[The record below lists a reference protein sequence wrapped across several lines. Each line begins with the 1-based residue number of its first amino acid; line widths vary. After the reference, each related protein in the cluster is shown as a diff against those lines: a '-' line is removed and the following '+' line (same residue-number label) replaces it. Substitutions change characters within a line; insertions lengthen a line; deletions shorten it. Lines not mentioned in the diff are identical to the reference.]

1 MNNVMAQ
8 ATNEADTL
16 TPRKQKAYMR
26 TTPGNDQTGEAE
38 TSWGQ
43 VSDWYDKHLEA
54 EEDTYHRMVILPNL
68 SRLIAPQEGEHI
80 LELACGQGFFARRF
94 QEEAKGAVIDGMDI
108 SPELIEIAKKRAPK
122 MNFII
127 GNAED
132 CSAIA
137 DNTYDTVY
145 MVLAIQNVERIDKLF
160 GEVQRI
166 LKTGGTFHIVMNH
179 PTFRIPK
186 ESSWEYVDEKN
197 VQSRRIDAYL
207 STSKVA
213 MDMHPGIVGSP
224 QTISFHRPLQT
235 YFKQMTKFG
244 FAIDKLEEWISH
256 KVSDNGPRMDAE
268 NRARKEF
275 PLFMYLRA
283 KKLS

>member
-26 TTPGNDQTGEAE
+26 TTPGAAQTSAPK
-38 TSWGQ
+38 TSWGD
-43 VSDWYDKHLEA
+43 VSGWYDNHLEN
-54 EEDTYHRMVILPNL
+54 EEDTYHKQVILPNL
-68 SRLIAPQEGEHI
+68 ERLVAPKSGEHI

-94 QEEAKGAVIDGMDI
+94 QEAAKDAVIDGMDI
-108 SPELIEIAKKRAPK
+108 SPELIAIAKKRAPK
-122 MNFII
+122 MNFMV
-127 GNAED
+127 GNVEELTD
-132 CSAIA
+132 IK
-137 DNTYDTVY
+137 DGTYDTIY
-145 MVLAIQNVERIDKLF
+145 MVLAIQNVEHIDKLIN
-160 GEVQRI
+160 EAQRV

-186 ESSWEYVDEKN
+186 ESSWEYVDEKG

-207 STSKVA
+207 SASKIS
-213 MDMHPGIVGSP
+213 MDMHPGIVGTP

-235 YFKQMTKFG
+235 YFKQLAKFG
-244 FAIDKLEEWISH
+244 FAVDRLEEWISH
-256 KVSDNGPRMDAE
+256 KVSDSGPRKDAE
-268 NRARKEF
+268 NKARKEF

-283 KKLS
+283 KKLA